1 MKNKRFLAV
10 LTAMTL
16 ALGLTACG
24 GSSSGNSTAD
34 SGSAGNESADSE
46 ASEDTEAP
54 AASETAA
61 SGESF
66 VIKVGYGTNPGHPID
81 LGSIEF
87 EKTVEEKAKE
97 LGYDVDVQLFPSAQL
112 GSEKE
117 MIEQMQ
123 MGTLDMCPTTTGP
136 LGLFQPEFLVFD
148 LPYLFLNYD
157 QADAVLDGEIGTEM
171 LSALEDQNIVGLAWW
186 ENGFRELTNNKRTV
200 TKPEDLD
207 GIKLR
212 TMENDVHIDFFSA
225 MGASPTPLGFGEIY
239 TSLQSGVID
248 GQENPLSIIAVN
260 KFYDVQPYTTISDHV
275 YSPVTVLYSKSLFE
289 KLPEDLQ
296 TLIRDTAFE
305 VRTYERQVGRDAEQ
319 EYIDEIAQKSE
330 IYTLSDEEKE
340 AFKAIALET
349 YTKFEDKIGKELIE
363 KVTSAV
369 DAVQ

>member
-1 MKNKRFLAV
+1 MKNKRFWAILIAG
-10 LTAMTL
+10 TMTVCVS
-16 ALGLTACG
+16 ACG
-24 GSSSGNSTAD
+24 GSSEANNTNNASPQTENSSDNTAD
-34 SGSAGNESADSE
+34 SSNKGD
-46 ASEDTEAP
+46 
-54 AASETAA
+54 
-61 SGESF
+61 GEKY

-87 EKTVEEKAKE
+87 EKIVEEKALE
-97 LGYDVDVQLFPSAQL
+97 LGYQVDVQLFPSAQL

-117 MIEQMQ
+117 MIEQLQ

-136 LGLFQPEFLVFD
+136 LGLFEPEYLVFD

-186 ENGFRELTNNKRTV
+186 ENGFRELTNNKHAV
-200 TKPEDLD
+200 TKPEDLN

-275 YSPVTVLYSKSLFE
+275 YSPVPVLYSKSLFE

-296 TLIRDTAFE
+296 GLVRDTAYE
-305 VRTYERQVGRDAEQ
+305 VRTYERQSGRDAEQ

-330 IYTLSDEEKE
+330 IYRLSEEEKA
-340 AFKAIALET
+340 AFREIALKT
-349 YTKFEDKIGKELIE
+349 YEKFEDKIGKELVERVI
-363 KVTSAV
+363 TAV

>member
-1 MKNKRFLAV
+1 MNKKRFSALM
-10 LTAMTL
+10 TAAILMT
-16 ALGLTACG
+16 GLTACG
-24 GSSSGNSTAD
+24 SSGNT
-34 SGSAGNESADSE
+34 
-46 ASEDTEAP
+46 TTPAP
-54 AASETAA
+54 APAEAEAETETEETTQEPAA
-61 SGESF
+61 AGGESF

-81 LGSIEF
+81 LGSIKF
-87 EKTVEEKAKE
+87 EEEVEQKAKE

-117 MIEQMQ
+117 MIEQLQ

-136 LGLFQPEFLVFD
+136 LGLFNSQYLVFD

-186 ENGFRELTNNKRTV
+186 ENGFRELTNNKRPI
-200 TKPEDLD
+200 TKPADLE

-212 TMENDVHIDFFSA
+212 TMENDVHIDFFSS

-275 YSPVTVLYSKSLFE
+275 YSPVPVLYSKSLYE
-289 KLPEDLQ
+289 KLPADLQ
-296 TLIRDTAFE
+296 ELVKTTAYE
-305 VRTYERQVGRDAEQ
+305 VRTYERQAGRDAEQ
-319 EYIDEIAQKSE
+319 DYIDEIAQKSE
-330 IYTLSDEEKE
+330 IYTLSEEEKA
-340 AFKAIALET
+340 AFREVAVET
-349 YTKFEDKIGKELIE
+349 YGKFEDKIGKELID
-363 KVTSAV
+363 KVTAAV
-369 DAVQ
+369 DSVQ

>member
-1 MKNKRFLAV
+1 MSKKRVLAMFMAV
-10 LTAMTL
+10 A
-16 ALGLTACG
+16 AGLTACG
-24 GSSSGNSTAD
+24 GGA
-34 SGSAGNESADSE
+34 GSESAP
-46 ASEDTEAP
+46 AQTDTQAP
-54 AASETAA
+54 AEETAESEPA
-61 SGESF
+61 SGESY

-81 LGSIEF
+81 LGSIRF
-87 EKTVEEKAKE
+87 EEEVEAKAKE

-117 MIEQMQ
+117 MIEQLQ

-136 LGLFQPEFLVFD
+136 LGLFNSQYLVFD

-186 ENGFRELTNNKRTV
+186 ENGFRELTNNKKPI
-200 TKPEDLD
+200 TKPEDLN
-207 GIKLR
+207 GLKLQ

-275 YSPVTVLYSKSLFE
+275 YSPVPVLYSKSLYE
-289 KLPEDLQ
+289 KLPADLQ
-296 TLIRDTAFE
+296 ELVKTTAFE
-305 VRTYERQVGRDAEQ
+305 VRTYERQSGRDAEQ

-330 IYTLSDEEKE
+330 IYTLSEEEKA
-340 AFKAIALET
+340 AFREIALET
-349 YTKFEDKIGKELIE
+349 YGKFEDKIGKELVD
-363 KVTSAV
+363 KVTAAV
-369 DAVQ
+369 DSVQ

>member
-10 LTAMTL
+10 FTAMTL
-16 ALGLTACG
+16 AMGLTACG
-24 GSSSGNSTAD
+24 GGKTNDTTADQSSTAG
-34 SGSAGNESADSE
+34 SGSAAAGET
-46 ASEDTEAP
+46 EDTAAP
-54 AASETAA
+54 AA

-87 EKTVEEKAKE
+87 EKTVEEKAAE
-97 LGYDVDVQLFPSAQL
+97 LGYNVDVQLFPSAQL

-117 MIEQMQ
+117 MIEQLQ

-136 LGLFQPEFLVFD
+136 LGLFKSEYLVFD

-171 LSALEDQNIVGLAWW
+171 LNALEDQNIIGLAWW
-186 ENGFRELTNNKRTV
+186 ENGFRELTNNKRPV
-200 TKPEDLD
+200 TKPEDLS

-275 YSPVTVLYSKSLFE
+275 YSPVPVLYSKSLFE

-296 TLIRDTAFE
+296 TLVRDTAFE
-305 VRTYERQVGRDAEQ
+305 VRTYERQAGRDAEQ

-330 IYTLSDEEKE
+330 IYKLTDEEKE
-340 AFKAIALET
+340 AFKAVAMET
-349 YTKFEDKIGKELIE
+349 YKKFEDKIGKELIE

>member
-1 MKNKRFLAV
+1 MGKKRVLAMF
-10 LTAMTL
+10 MTL
-16 ALGLTACG
+16 ALAAGLTACG
-24 GSSSGNSTAD
+24 GSAD
-34 SGSAGNESADSE
+34 SGSAPALAD
-46 ASEDTEAP
+46 TQAP
-54 AASETAA
+54 EQETGEETAQA
-61 SGESF
+61 EPSGGGESY

-81 LGSIEF
+81 LGSILF
-87 EKTVEEKAKE
+87 EEEVEAKAKE

-112 GSEKE
+112 DSEKE
-117 MIEQMQ
+117 MIEQLQ

-136 LGLFQPEFLVFD
+136 LGLFNSQYLVFD

-186 ENGFRELTNNKRTV
+186 ENGFRELTNNKKPI
-200 TKPEDLD
+200 TKPEDLS
-207 GIKLR
+207 GLKLR

-275 YSPVTVLYSKSLFE
+275 YSPVPVLYSKSLYE
-289 KLPEDLQ
+289 KLPADLQ
-296 TLIRDTAFE
+296 ELVKTTAYE
-305 VRTYERQVGRDAEQ
+305 VRTYERQAGRDAEQ

-330 IYTLSDEEKE
+330 IYTLSDEEKA
-340 AFKAIALET
+340 AFREIALET
-349 YTKFEDKIGKELIE
+349 YGKFEEKIGKELVD
-363 KVTSAV
+363 KVTAAV
-369 DAVQ
+369 DEVQ

>member
-1 MKNKRFLAV
+1 MTV
-10 LTAMTL
+10 VAM
-16 ALGLTACG
+16 AAGLTACG
-24 GSSSGNSTAD
+24 GSKNETPADTSSNAD
-34 SGSAGNESADSE
+34 TGSGSESAE
-46 ASEDTEAP
+46 AVETEA
-54 AASETAA
+54 AADGGSY
-61 SGESF
+61 

-87 EKTVEEKAKE
+87 EKIVEEKAKE
-97 LGYDVDVQLFPSAQL
+97 MGYDVDVQLFPSAQL

-117 MIEQMQ
+117 MIEQLQ

-136 LGLFQPEFLVFD
+136 LGLFEPQYLVFD
-148 LPYLFLNYD
+148 LPYLFLNYE

-186 ENGFRELTNNKRTV
+186 ENGFRELTNNKRAI
-200 TKPEDLD
+200 TKPDDLS

-275 YSPVTVLYSKSLFE
+275 YSPVPVLYSKSLFE
-289 KLPEDLQ
+289 KLPADLQ
-296 TLIRDTAFE
+296 ELVRDTSYE

-330 IYTLSDEEKE
+330 IYTLSEEEKA
-340 AFKAIALET
+340 AFREVAMDT
-349 YTKFEDKIGKELIE
+349 YSKFEDTIGKELID
-363 KVTSAV
+363 KVVAAV

>member
-1 MKNKRFLAV
+1 MKNKRFLAM
-10 LTAMTL
+10 LTAMVT
-16 ALGLTACG
+16 AVGLTACG
-24 GSSSGNSTAD
+24 QGSSTTGSNASSG
-34 SGSAGNESADSE
+34 E
-46 ASEDTEAP
+46 ASSNTEADGEEQ
-54 AASETAA
+54 ASSNAG
-61 SGESF
+61 SGEEY

-87 EKTVEEKAKE
+87 EKIVEEKASE
-97 LGYDVDVQLFPSAQL
+97 LGYQVDVQLFPSAQL

-136 LGLFQPEFLVFD
+136 LGLFKPEYLVFD

-157 QADAVLDGEIGTEM
+157 QADTVLDGEIGTEM

-186 ENGFRELTNNKRTV
+186 ENGFRELTNNKRAI
-200 TKPEDLD
+200 TKPEDLS

-212 TMENDVHIDFFSA
+212 TMENDVHIDFFDS

-275 YSPVTVLYSKSLFE
+275 YSPVPVLYSKSLFE

-296 TLIRDTAFE
+296 ELVRETAYE

-319 EYIDEIAQKSE
+319 EYIDEISQKSE
-330 IYTLSDEEKE
+330 IYKLTEEEKA
-340 AFKAIALET
+340 AFREVALKT
-349 YTKFEDKIGKELIE
+349 YSKFEDKIGKELIDQ
-363 KVTSAV
+363 VVAAV